1 MTPCLVSNKRPEAY
15 PGPCQR
21 SMELSLRENMECP
34 NTGFFSGPNTGKYE
48 PEKNPYLDTFHA
60 VQVRVKN
67 KRVSK
72 DNTIIKTFVK
82 TISDLN

>member
-1 MTPCLVSNKRPEAY
+1 MSKYR
-15 PGPCQR
+15 
-21 SMELSLRENMECP
+21 
-34 NTGFFSGPNTGKYE
+34 FFSGPNTGKYE